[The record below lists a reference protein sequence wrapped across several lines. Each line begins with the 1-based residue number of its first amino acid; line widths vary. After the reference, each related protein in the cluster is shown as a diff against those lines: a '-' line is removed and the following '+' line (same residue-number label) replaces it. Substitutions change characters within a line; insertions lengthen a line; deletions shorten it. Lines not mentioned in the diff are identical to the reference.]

1 MTLTP
6 PLVELPQ
13 SKWRWHLMREKN
25 FGLPFVAYP
34 LPERRIDPCMTPQVA
49 KVSGLASLVRGRG
62 VKSPD
67 SIILIHPLL
76 LRPLKGI
83 Q

>member
-1 MTLTP
+1 
-6 PLVELPQ
+6 
-13 SKWRWHLMREKN
+13 MREKN
-25 FGLPFVAYP
+25 FGLPSVAYP
-34 LPERRIDPCMTPQVA
+34 PERRIDPCMTPQVA

-62 VKSPD
+62 AKSPD

>member
-34 LPERRIDPCMTPQVA
+34 LPERRIDPCTV
-49 KVSGLASLVRGRG
+49 
-62 VKSPD
+62 
-67 SIILIHPLL
+67 
-76 LRPLKGI
+76 
-83 Q
+83 